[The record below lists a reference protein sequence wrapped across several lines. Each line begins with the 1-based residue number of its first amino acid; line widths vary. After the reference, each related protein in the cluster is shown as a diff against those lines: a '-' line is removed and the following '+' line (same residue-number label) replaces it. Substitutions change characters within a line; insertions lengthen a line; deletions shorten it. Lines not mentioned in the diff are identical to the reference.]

1 MTTNNLSAKTQTL
14 HDQSLN
20 KTIFTDLESAKQYL
34 DHLKGIG
41 LQWDHVGFLSDAS
54 HHNLL
59 TLLFSNGELID
70 VFRFSLIDDHN
81 YLFIQYLS
89 ENFEIKTNYKISEVE
104 VFEAKS
110 IKQNYDVMSLWSNC
124 LQSSYPVTNESLKDF
139 VNDLILKINDGG
151 RGENFDVYLKRKVM
165 DDSHGRCMFLGCG
178 ESLKYDFLTGT
189 GGISLI

>member
-89 ENFEIKTNYKISEVE
+89 ENFEIK
-104 VFEAKS
+104 
-110 IKQNYDVMSLWSNC
+110 
-124 LQSSYPVTNESLKDF
+124 NEL
-139 VNDLILKINDGG
+139 
-151 RGENFDVYLKRKVM
+151 
-165 DDSHGRCMFLGCG
+165 
-178 ESLKYDFLTGT
+178 
-189 GGISLI
+189 